1 MKRHLRRLAG
11 EQGTALLE
19 AAMTLPLL
27 LLVSVGIFEFG
38 RAFQTSQILT
48 NAAREGARLA
58 VMPGGVDGG
67 VEKRVRDYMKAGQ
80 LQYADTASV
89 VVDPNAKVDIGAG
102 ATAKASLVTVTYP
115 FQFMVLQPV
124 VNLVVKGSMVGAAM
138 DMVASAEMRNESQ

>member
-11 EQGTALLE
+11 ERGTALLE
-19 AAMTLPLL
+19 TAMTLPLL

-58 VMPGGVDGG
+58 VMPGGVAGD

-89 VVDPNAKVDIGAG
+89 VVDPNALVSIGAG
-102 ATAKASLVTVTYP
+102 TAKASLVTVTYP

-124 VNLVVKGSMVGAAM
+124 VNLVVKGSMVGAPM
-138 DMVASAEMRNESQ
+138 DMVAKAEMRNESQ